1 MRHINFYAVTILML
15 FLSGCA
21 SQGCKPDK
29 GTVLKGTDT
38 AIVGLYLDGKNYPQ
52 ATLEKVI
59 VHPGQKIIFAGPE
72 KFDIL
77 FKDQKSPIG
86 RLEIPSSNGIVIIE
100 IPRDI
105 FERNQ
110 RESKTTDTKN
120 ELVYRYGISV
130 NGKVTDPEIVIRR

>member
-1 MRHINFYAVTILML
+1 MRHVNFYAVTILML
-15 FLSGCA
+15 FLSGCT

-38 AIVGLYLDGKNYPQ
+38 AIIGLYLDGNAYPQ
-52 ATLEKVI
+52 ATVDKVI
-59 VHPGQKIIFAGPE
+59 VHPGQKIILAGPE

-86 RLEIPSSNGIVIIE
+86 RLEIQSSNGIVVIE
-100 IPRDI
+100 IPKDI

-110 RESKTTDTKN
+110 RESKTTDMKK
-120 ELVYRYGISV
+120 ELVYRYGIRV